1 MIAIPWYFTNTLN
14 SNSMFSFLFGVV
26 TFLGLFWGLY
36 SGTIIDRYCR
46 KTILEKLNFYTGSI
60 IFIISSCIILFS
72 FNNSLPILIS
82 LVFSATC
89 FYYIIYYPT
98 LYAFSQEISEKK
110 NYVKINSYIEIVG
123 QSTTV
128 AAGGLAAILLSGI
141 DFGFIKI
148 EPLAIEKILIID
160 SITYL
165 IASYIISK
173 IKFNSYIKRKNQ
185 ESIFNRVK
193 VGVNFLKERP
203 SNTNLWRMFSYYI
216 CFYIN

>member
-1 MIAIPWYFTNTLN
+1 M
-14 SNSMFSFLFGVV
+14 
-26 TFLGLFWGLY
+26 
-36 SGTIIDRYCR
+36 R
-46 KTILEKLNFYTGSI
+46 
-60 IFIISSCIILFS
+60 
-72 FNNSLPILIS
+72 
-82 LVFSATC
+82 
-89 FYYIIYYPT
+89 
-98 LYAFSQEISEKK
+98 KK

-173 IKFNSYIKRKNQ
+173 IKFKSYIKEKDTNQ
-185 ESIFNRVK
+185 FLIGLRLVLT
-193 VGVNFLKERP
+193 FLKK
-203 SNTNLWRMFSYYI
+203 TL
-216 CFYIN
+216 